1 MPVNTSTHFRLDLTF
16 QELKDQGFI
25 SGINKEEYDIVD
37 PIIPN
42 VLHVQMLYDEGDTS
56 MK

>member
-1 MPVNTSTHFRLDLTF
+1 MPANTSTHFRLDLTF

-42 VLHVQMLYDEGDTS
+42 VLHVRMLFDEGDAS